1 MVIIL
6 MGSDFDYKKL
16 GLKIGIEI
24 HQQLD
29 SRTKLFCNCPNHLH
43 GTRPPDFTVLRQ
55 QRPVLGEEGKF
66 DKGML
71 VEFLKRGSVIYEG
84 YYDSSC
90 TYELDET
97 PPFPVNEECVDIAL
111 EIGQLLK
118 MDVIREMHVCRK
130 NYVDGSVPGGF
141 QRTMEMAQNG
151 TMELKNGTS
160 IGIENLFLEEDAA
173 RRIKTEGKVSFF
185 RVDRLGIP
193 LVEITTTPDIHSPED
208 AKETA
213 YRIGLLLRST
223 NKVKRVLGAIRQ
235 DINISIINGERIEVK
250 GVQKLDWIPLLVNFE
265 CQRQLGLIAIKTELA
280 NRSIKEDD
288 IQRTPIDVTELFQ
301 NTPCKFVKA
310 GIKKGLRFTA
320 LKMPGFKGIYGTEL
334 NPDRRFGTEVA
345 EKVKVLTGLKG
356 LIHSDED
363 LLGKYQFSDA
373 EITALKK
380 KLQVQEHDLF
390 ILLLA
395 KGQALETALD
405 IIVERSQAAL
415 RGVPEETRQ
424 AQDDGS
430 HIFLREL
437 GGGRRLYPD
446 TDSPPILLEEARISH
461 IHDTIGPYPWDVIRE
476 AATKYKIAED
486 HIEDLIM
493 TGKLALFEQLA
504 TILPENL
511 TLVLRSITDFVK
523 VLHRESRDTSVLTEN
538 HFVHLLTGLKN
549 GEIAK
554 EALEAILRVWT
565 DEPDLSLM
573 KAKAKAGISEFD
585 MSTLDQI
592 VTEVVE
598 KNKELIQTR
607 GRGAMGALMGDL
619 MKIVGRGAVDGKIL
633 SSTLNQ
639 KMAPYLPKT
648 SEKPKKGKKTSEKK
662 EIKGAKG
669 E

>member
-1 MVIIL
+1 M
-6 MGSDFDYKKL
+6 DFDYKKL

-111 EIGQLLK
+111 EISHLLK

-151 TMELKNGTS
+151 MMELKNGTS

-173 RRIKTEGKVSFF
+173 RRIKTDGKVSYF

-235 DINISIINGERIEVK
+235 DVNISIAHGERIEVK
-250 GVQKLDWIPLLVNFE
+250 GVQKLDWIPLLVKFE
-265 CQRQLGLIAIKTELA
+265 CQRQLGLIDIKTELTSR
-280 NRSIKEDD
+280 NLSEGD
-288 IQRTPIDVTELFQ
+288 IQRTPIDVTDLFQ

-320 LKMPGFKGIYGTEL
+320 LKFLGFKGIYGIEL
-334 NPDRRFGTEVA
+334 NPNRRFGTEVA

-363 LLGKYQFSDA
+363 LRGKYQFSAA
-373 EITALKK
+373 ELTALKK
-380 KLQVQEHDLF
+380 KLQIQEQDLF
-390 ILLLA
+390 VLLLA

-446 TDSPPILLEEARISH
+446 TDSPPILLDEMHISN
-461 IHDTIGPYPWDVIRE
+461 IHDAVGPYPWDVIQE
-476 AATKYKIAED
+476 AAKKYKLAED
-486 HIEDLIM
+486 RIEDLIM
-493 TGKLALFEQLA
+493 TGKLALFEKLA
-504 TILPENL
+504 PILPENL

-523 VLHRESRDTSVLTEN
+523 VLHRETRDISVLTDD
-538 HFVHLLTGLKN
+538 HFVRLLTGLKD

-565 DEPDLSLM
+565 DAPTLSLD
-573 KAKAKAGISEFD
+573 KAKTKAGISEFD
-585 MSTLDQI
+585 ISTLDQI

-639 KMAPYLPKT
+639 KMAQYLSKT
-648 SEKPKKGKKTSEKK
+648 SGKPKKGQNKKKTSKK
-662 EIKGAKG
+662 KGTKGAKG

>member
-1 MVIIL
+1 M
-6 MGSDFDYKKL
+6 DFDYKKL

-43 GTRPPDFTVLRQ
+43 GTRTPDFTVLRQ

-111 EIGQLLK
+111 EISHLLK

-173 RRIKTEGKVSFF
+173 RRIKTEGKVSYF

-235 DINISIINGERIEVK
+235 DINISIAHGERIEVK

-265 CQRQLGLIAIKTELA
+265 CQRQLGLIEIKTELA
-280 NRSIKEDD
+280 NRNLNGDD
-288 IQRTPIDVTELFQ
+288 LQRTPIDVTDLFQ

-320 LKMPGFKGIYGTEL
+320 LKLLGFKGIYGVEL
-334 NPDRRFGTEVA
+334 NPNRRFGTEVA
-345 EKVKVLTGLKG
+345 EKVKALTGLKG

-363 LLGKYQFSDA
+363 LRGKYQFSAA
-373 EITALKK
+373 ELTALKK

-390 ILLLA
+390 VLLLA

-405 IIVERSQAAL
+405 IIMERSQAAL

-446 TDSPPILLEEARISH
+446 TDSPPILLDNERISL
-461 IHDTIGPYPWDVIRE
+461 IHDAVGPYPWDVIKE
-476 AATKYKIAED
+476 AAKKYKLAED
-486 HIEDLIM
+486 RIEDLIM
-493 TGKLALFEQLA
+493 TGKLALFEKLA
-504 TILPENL
+504 PILPENL

-523 VLHRESRDTSVLTEN
+523 VLHRESRDTSVLTDD
-538 HFVHLLTGLKN
+538 HFVRLLTGLKD
-549 GEIAK
+549 GKIAK

-565 DEPDLSLM
+565 DEPGLPLAE
-573 KAKAKAGISEFD
+573 AKKKAGISEFD
-585 MSTLDQI
+585 ISTLDQI
-592 VTEVVE
+592 VIEIVE

-619 MKIVGRGAVDGKIL
+619 MKAVGRGAVDGKIL

-648 SEKPKKGKKTSEKK
+648 TGKPKKGKKTTKKK